1 MPAAPEGTRG
11 TLFCFLAMPGPTRW
25 NRGES
30 TARGSTEPRH
40 QSPDQEYQSGH
51 SEYDN
56 VEYATR
62 KSREF
67 PTDMTLR
74 TREFKE
80 QEDQNQYSYG
90 FRHECQWYQDNDFVT
105 LSAKRGTQNI
115 SGPRDMSMFVKKQM
129 LVDAVSWA
137 LFWG

>member
-1 MPAAPEGTRG
+1 
-11 TLFCFLAMPGPTRW
+11 
-25 NRGES
+25 
-30 TARGSTEPRH
+30 
-40 QSPDQEYQSGH
+40 
-51 SEYDN
+51 
-56 VEYATR
+56 
-62 KSREF
+62 
-67 PTDMTLR
+67 MTLR

-137 LFWG
+137 LFWGEETRVRSIHFGGKLILSDMFLDG